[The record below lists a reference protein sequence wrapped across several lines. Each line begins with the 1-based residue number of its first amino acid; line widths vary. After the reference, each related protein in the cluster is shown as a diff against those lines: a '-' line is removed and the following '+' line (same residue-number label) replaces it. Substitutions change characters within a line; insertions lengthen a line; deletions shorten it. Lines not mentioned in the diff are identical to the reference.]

1 LQSTEQLQEA
11 EAQLKLIEL
20 GWGNENSAFRQLHT
34 SQLVP
39 DATAEQARA
48 FNYLMRKTTTP
59 TPPSCSGHIGP
70 G

>member
-1 LQSTEQLQEA
+1 VTGSLCWACGREGPLQSTEQLQEA

-39 DATAEQARA
+39 DATAERKLARS
-48 FNYLMRKTTTP
+48 T
-59 TPPSCSGHIGP
+59 I
-70 G
+70 

>member
-1 LQSTEQLQEA
+1 VTHLVLHACATRGRLARDPDPEQLQEA

-39 DATAEQARA
+39 DATAERKLARS
-48 FNYLMRKTTTP
+48 T
-59 TPPSCSGHIGP
+59 I
-70 G
+70 